1 VTTAAAPRTDPWTT
15 STALIAVLVFA
26 GALWVR
32 GVHGQ
37 PPIEVADRPREPEEL
52 AAPMQFLGASAYLR
66 AGELSPRVRDGLREE
81 WTDVQRFTS
90 RIADCPPSSDWFASS
105 AGQRFERLV
114 GELRR
119 GSREEALA
127 ALHLVF
133 EVARRTEWAP
143 GLLARTQHADR
154 LAGLVQEWLRSWGPR
169 AAEDTLLSEPAVAA
183 TLAYG
188 AWMRRVSQPLPLG
201 GNDEALERARSFL
214 DSLLRDAHGQPTQLS
229 AAIRA
234 RHPLALEAF
243 HGRRNVLGGFADAF
257 EQAYP
262 ELDGECGR

>member
-1 VTTAAAPRTDPWTT
+1 VTTATAARNDVWIT
-15 STALIAVLVFA
+15 STALVAVLVFV
-26 GALWVR
+26 GALYVR
-32 GVHGQ
+32 GVDGEA
-37 PPIEVADRPREPEEL
+37 PVAVADRPREPEEL
-52 AAPMQFLGASAYLR
+52 AAPMQLLGASAYLR
-66 AGELSPRVRDGLREE
+66 AGELAPRIRESLREE
-81 WTDVQRFTS
+81 WRDVQRFTS
-90 RIADCPPSSDWFASS
+90 RIADCPPSSDWIASP

-143 GLLARTQHADR
+143 GLRARTQHADK
-154 LAGLVQEWLRSWGPR
+154 LAGLFQEWLRAWGPR

-188 AWMRRVSQPLPLG
+188 GLMRRVSQPLPLG
-201 GNDEALERARSFL
+201 GNDEALERARTFL
-214 DSLLRDAHGQPTQLS
+214 TSLLQDAHGQSTRL
-229 AAIRA
+229 AAAVRA

-243 HGRRNVLGGFADAF
+243 GGKRNTLEGFARAF

-262 ELDGECGR
+262 ELKGECGR